1 MLFALQALP
10 ADVSGWVG
18 PTMAISLAIV
28 AASFITIAVIVVITA
43 KSLKETS
50 VSVAETV
57 DRLEQD
63 ASPALQAARDIL
75 RDGKD
80 VSGMVRKEAKSI
92 VRTSK
97 RIRKQARSGATRIEE
112 RLEDLDSLYEVVYEE
127 VEDTALGVAAT
138 LRTARRARKLLSP
151 LSRLWRGR
159 RR

>member
-1 MLFALQALP
+1 
-10 ADVSGWVG
+10 
-18 PTMAISLAIV
+18 MAISLAIV
-28 AASFITIAVIVVITA
+28 AVSFIAIAVIVVITA

-57 DRLEQD
+57 DRLERD
-63 ASPALQAARDIL
+63 AAPALQAARDIL
-75 RDGKD
+75 QDGKD
-80 VSGMVRKEAKSI
+80 VSGMVRKEAKSL

-97 RIRKQARSGATRIEE
+97 RIRKQARSGATRVEE